1 MIECLLLTNMRLIS
15 LIVIILPV
23 LLYFISNRKKD
34 FFNPSTAFSFL
45 YILKVVIPTIIYS
58 FPENIYIANDFFLE
72 KSLYN
77 DEVFI
82 KYSVIQSIGYCMA
95 IIGIGIHKIKRIN
108 KNVIDERGSSSD
120 GYRYRFW
127 GYSFYLLGAVG
138 FFLIMSKVGGII
150 FFFSNLGQR
159 TYLVKDLDFETYLL
173 SLLNYA
179 PLVLI
184 YSKRWTKQKFKLLDI
199 ILVVLAGIMVGLGG
213 RKALIMLVIECAAV
227 YHYVVKPIRIKQ
239 IFNLKVITICCFLF
253 LFFTTYSKL
262 RNPGAFEEF
271 VNNPVEFYVEKNEGG
286 LTKSLAGESYVP
298 FYISIVDYFD
308 SNKKW
313 NGASFGGLI
322 SAFIPSSFY
331 PDKPP
336 VDDGM
341 YLYSIAHGNSVVP
354 PVPTR
359 NLDGSSWPLETF
371 GSMYANWGF
380 IGVIVGMLLLG
391 YIISYS
397 FKKMVYSN
405 YQFKYVIFYIMMLF
419 TFEISTLRIVQAI
432 IAFVLLSFVQL
443 VIKRKYV

>member
-1 MIECLLLTNMRLIS
+1 MRLIS

-23 LLYFISNRKKD
+23 LLYFICNRKKN
-34 FFNPSTAFSFL
+34 FFYPSTAFSFL
-45 YILKVVIPTIIYS
+45 YILKIVIPTIIYS

-77 DEVFI
+77 DDVFV
-82 KYSVIQSIGYCMA
+82 KYSIIQSIGYCMVLM
-95 IIGIGIHKIKRIN
+95 GIRILKIKRIN
-108 KNVIDERGSSSD
+108 KNVIIERETSSD
-120 GYRYRFW
+120 GRRYRFW
-127 GYSFYLLGAVG
+127 GYCFYLLGVVG
-138 FFLIMSKVGGII
+138 FLMVMSKVGGIL

-184 YSKRWTKQKFKLLDI
+184 YSKKWTKEKIKILDI
-199 ILVVLAGIMVGLGG
+199 VLIILAGIMVGLGG
-213 RKALIMLVIECAAV
+213 RKALIMLVIESAAV
-227 YHYVVKPIRIKQ
+227 YHFVVKPIKIKQ
-239 IFNLKVITICCFLF
+239 IFNLKVVTICCFIF

-262 RNPGAFEEF
+262 RTPGAFEDF
-271 VNNPVEFYVEKNEGG
+271 VSNPIDFYVEKNEGG

-298 FYISIVDYFD
+298 FYVSIVDYFD
-308 SNKKW
+308 SNTKW
-313 NGASFGGLI
+313 DGSSFLGLM

-331 PDKPP
+331 SDKPP

-341 YLYSIAHGNSVVP
+341 YLYSIAHGKNVVP
-354 PVPTR
+354 PMPTKD
-359 NLDGSSWPLETF
+359 LDGTSWPLETF

-391 YIISYS
+391 YIISYT